1 MGKKTKR
8 VKTQTDKVQR
18 MKQRLRNVFMIRAEG
33 LWTFV
38 LSELLNPENQ
48 YTLKVSDAAEAER
61 LFGFTQTGTVVHIWS
76 APGGGYIIHP
86 VGEFSRVEN
95 ADA

>member
-1 MGKKTKR
+1 MSAKKTKLR
-8 VKTQTDKVQR
+8 TQKIGR
-18 MKQRLRNVFMIRAEG
+18 MRRKLQNVFMIRAEG

-86 VGEFSRVEN
+86 VGEFSRVEDAN
-95 ADA
+95 A